1 MAITFDPAKRA
12 ATLRERGLD
21 FSAAADVFD
30 GPVHS
35 FEDTRVDY
43 GERRIVTAGLLNG
56 RMVIVGW
63 TRRGEDQHVFTM
75 RKANGREKARYG
87 PLLR

>member
-1 MAITFDPAKRA
+1 MSITFDPAKRE

-21 FSAAADVFD
+21 FAAAEAVFA
-30 GPVHS
+30 GPVYER
-35 FEDTRVDY
+35 EDLRFDY
-43 GERRIVTAGLLNG
+43 GEVRIITAGMLNG

-63 TRRGEDQHVFTM
+63 TPRGLDCHVFTM
-75 RKANGREKARYG
+75 RNANEREQARYG